1 MSGPTP
7 IPSLP
12 HLQAGRPD
20 LNESAGGDSVF
31 PALGYE
37 SRMRAID
44 EAGRRAKPFEAVV
57 NYERW

>member
-1 MSGPTP
+1 
-7 IPSLP
+7 
-12 HLQAGRPD
+12 